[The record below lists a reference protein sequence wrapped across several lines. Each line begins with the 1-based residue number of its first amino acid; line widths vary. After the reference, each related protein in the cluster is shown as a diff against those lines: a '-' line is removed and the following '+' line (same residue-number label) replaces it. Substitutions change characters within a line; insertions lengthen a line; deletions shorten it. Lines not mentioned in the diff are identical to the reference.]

1 MNLSI
6 IAKDLFNK
14 IRGQFPS
21 VQLGDSQGTI
31 TKKPEE
37 ARFFDFDFNHGG
49 NTLGKVSISI
59 SEEDGLVVLHN
70 KDFTEGTDEAV
81 KNAWYGFLKEMGQ
94 FAKARVLGFD
104 TRDITK
110 SNLEKRDYE
119 FLGKE
124 KEVEQVSESNL
135 YGTTKTSFQSVGE
148 ARLVIKHSAPVD
160 QTVAGGRSHKIES
173 IFIESNAGER
183 FKYPIKHL
191 NGARAMARH
200 VSEGGNP
207 FDSFGKHI
215 IGLSEELSKL
225 RSFKTYINRS
235 NVMAE
240 GLKEYQSIV
249 DERIDTIK
257 NECQKLQ
264 RATAYKETFENF
276 KESTLEEVPE
286 DIKKNWIDELTIKTF
301 KEELQDVFPYI
312 YKLVTEKT
320 AVQSLDPESFEAH
333 GYQGGTEPR
342 KYEYDLVGDFEP
354 EKAVTDKDAM
364 DVKELLNKAGIEA
377 DVQPNEMRYQGIV
390 IHTDAPRDAVEKV
403 LGGMIETL
411 NTADSF
417 NEFEDAMES
426 IVAED
431 NELFS
436 NDPEEKD
443 QAIKRLNALMAKHFP
458 VGVNGTNGIESLAG
472 IIDDEEFNDSIRN
485 ASKENSDACLRPMI
499 MDYVMKRDPQV
510 ATRLDTGDMDNE
522 PKNEEKGK
530 RSGVEITPELKE
542 KVQAW
547 WDKWNQNKYEAGNG
561 NTMAEGYLQYYMNTG
576 IGTDFFNADEYIA
589 VQKEMGIFGDEDR
602 DAEYELGAEKLM
614 KKMPLTR
621 QCEDEIEAITGK
633 AGEDSARIVQDVVK
647 YFIEKE
653 STVKEMGDAETEI
666 SDGIFVVQRGD
677 NADGVSDED
686 PYVVGELYADPEL
699 SAEDIQ
705 KTLQDYVQS
714 KNLAP
719 KVDFRP
725 DDSGSSV
732 IDGKAYRGEVVMN
745 WLGGKP
751 ITKKST
757 FYKAPHEAI
766 TFEDI
771 KPYVSMYKGD
781 DGKTVFDVLNKDG
794 DSVKKFSDA
803 KAAMEYLHKNFDA
816 LRKGEVQKENPEANQ
831 DMSMDYEFTGDDG
844 EMAYGTLHYKV
855 VNGQVDPNSLRGESE
870 YNGNHKV
877 DDEFATDMVKP
888 GGSDHEDALQAAQ
901 DDYDYES
908 DRMRSKFEKADD
920 VVADKSTEVEEFVKS
935 FYDYTNNQFPKGET
949 AVITAVEKKFGD
961 AQIKTAQEAIA
972 KLMSDKDPKM
982 SRIKKLAGIQ

>member
-1 MNLSI
+1 MC
-6 IAKDLFNK
+6 
-14 IRGQFPS
+14 IR
-21 VQLGDSQGTI
+21 D
-31 TKKPEE
+31 
-37 ARFFDFDFNHGG
+37 R
-49 NTLGKVSISI
+49 SISI
-59 SEEDGLVVLHN
+59 SEENGLVVLHN

-81 KNAWYGFLKEMGQ
+81 KNAWYNFLKEMGQ

-173 IFIESNAGER
+173 IFIESSAGER

-207 FDSFGKHI
+207 FDAFGKHI

-276 KESTLEEVPE
+276 QESTLEEVPE

-312 YKLVTEKT
+312 YKLVSEKT
-320 AVQSLDPESFEAH
+320 AIQSLDPESFEAH

-426 IVAED
+426 IVSED

-522 PKNEEKGK
+522 PK
-530 RSGVEITPELKE
+530 
-542 KVQAW
+542 
-547 WDKWNQNKYEAGNG
+547 
-561 NTMAEGYLQYYMNTG
+561 
-576 IGTDFFNADEYIA
+576 
-589 VQKEMGIFGDEDR
+589 ED
-602 DAEYELGAEKLM
+602 
-614 KKMPLTR
+614 
-621 QCEDEIEAITGK
+621 
-633 AGEDSARIVQDVVK
+633 
-647 YFIEKE
+647 
-653 STVKEMGDAETEI
+653 
-666 SDGIFVVQRGD
+666 
-677 NADGVSDED
+677 
-686 PYVVGELYADPEL
+686 
-699 SAEDIQ
+699 
-705 KTLQDYVQS
+705 
-714 KNLAP
+714 
-719 KVDFRP
+719 
-725 DDSGSSV
+725 
-732 IDGKAYRGEVVMN
+732 
-745 WLGGKP
+745 
-751 ITKKST
+751 
-757 FYKAPHEAI
+757 EAI

-855 VNGQVDPNSLRGESE
+855 VNGKVDPNSLRGESE

-888 GGSDHEDALQAAQ
+888 GGADHEDALQAAQ

-972 KLMSDKDPKM
+972 RLMSDKDPKM

>member
-70 KDFTEGTDEAV
+70 KDFTEGTEEAV

-173 IFIESNAGER
+173 IFIESSAGER

-249 DERIDTIK
+249 DERIETIK
-257 NECQKLQ
+257 TECQKLQ
-264 RATAYKETFENF
+264 RANAYKETFENF
-276 KESTLEEVPE
+276 QESTLEEVPE

-426 IVAED
+426 IVSED

-522 PKNEEKGK
+522 PK
-530 RSGVEITPELKE
+530 
-542 KVQAW
+542 
-547 WDKWNQNKYEAGNG
+547 
-561 NTMAEGYLQYYMNTG
+561 
-576 IGTDFFNADEYIA
+576 
-589 VQKEMGIFGDEDR
+589 ED
-602 DAEYELGAEKLM
+602 
-614 KKMPLTR
+614 
-621 QCEDEIEAITGK
+621 
-633 AGEDSARIVQDVVK
+633 
-647 YFIEKE
+647 
-653 STVKEMGDAETEI
+653 
-666 SDGIFVVQRGD
+666 
-677 NADGVSDED
+677 
-686 PYVVGELYADPEL
+686 
-699 SAEDIQ
+699 
-705 KTLQDYVQS
+705 
-714 KNLAP
+714 
-719 KVDFRP
+719 
-725 DDSGSSV
+725 
-732 IDGKAYRGEVVMN
+732 
-745 WLGGKP
+745 
-751 ITKKST
+751 
-757 FYKAPHEAI
+757 EAI

-972 KLMSDKDPKM
+972 RLMSDKDPNM
-982 SRIKKLAGIQ
+982 SRIKKLAGVQ

>member
-173 IFIESNAGER
+173 IFIESSAGER

-249 DERIDTIK
+249 DERIETIK
-257 NECQKLQ
+257 TECQKLQ
-264 RATAYKETFENF
+264 RANAYKETFENF
-276 KESTLEEVPE
+276 QESTLEEVPE

-426 IVAED
+426 IVSED

-522 PKNEEKGK
+522 PKNE
-530 RSGVEITPELKE
+530 KE
-542 KVQAW
+542 
-547 WDKWNQNKYEAGNG
+547 G
-561 NTMAEGYLQYYMNTG
+561 
-576 IGTDFFNADEYIA
+576 
-589 VQKEMGIFGDEDR
+589 
-602 DAEYELGAEKLM
+602 
-614 KKMPLTR
+614 
-621 QCEDEIEAITGK
+621 
-633 AGEDSARIVQDVVK
+633 
-647 YFIEKE
+647 
-653 STVKEMGDAETEI
+653 TVKEVGDAEAEI

-745 WLGGKP
+745 WLGDTVIDGNGNISYKAPHEVGGKP

-816 LRKGEVQKENPEANQ
+816 LRKGEVQKENPETDQ
-831 DMSMDYEFTGDDG
+831 EMSMDYEFTGDDG

-855 VNGQVDPNSLRGESE
+855 VNGKVDPNSLRGESE

-982 SRIKKLAGIQ
+982 SRIKKLAGVQ

>member
-37 ARFFDFDFNHGG
+37 ARFFDFDFNSGG

-59 SEEDGLVVLHN
+59 SEEEGLVVLHN

-81 KNAWYGFLKEMGQ
+81 KNDWYSFLKEMGQ

-124 KEVEQVSESNL
+124 KEVEPVSESNL

-173 IFIESNAGER
+173 IFIESSAGER

-443 QAIKRLNALMAKHFP
+443 QAIKKLNALMAKHFP

-472 IIDDEEFNDSIRN
+472 IIDDEEFNNVMRN
-485 ASKENSDACLRPMI
+485 ASKENSDACIRPMI

-522 PKNEEKGK
+522 PKTEEKGK

-547 WDKWNQNKYEAGNG
+547 WDKWNQTKYEAGNG
-561 NTMAEGYLQYYMNTG
+561 NTMAEGYLQYHMNTG
-576 IGTDFFNADEYIA
+576 IGTDSFNAKEYIA
-589 VQKEMGIFGDEDR
+589 VEKEMGIYGDEDR
-602 DAEYELGAEKLM
+602 DAEYELGADELM
-614 KKMPLTR
+614 KKMPLTK
-621 QCEDEIEAITGK
+621 QCRDEIEAITGK
-633 AGEDSARIVQDVVK
+633 SGEDSARIVQDVVK

-653 STVKEMGDAETEI
+653 
-666 SDGIFVVQRGD
+666 
-677 NADGVSDED
+677 
-686 PYVVGELYADPEL
+686 
-699 SAEDIQ
+699 
-705 KTLQDYVQS
+705 
-714 KNLAP
+714 
-719 KVDFRP
+719 
-725 DDSGSSV
+725 
-732 IDGKAYRGEVVMN
+732 
-745 WLGGKP
+745 
-751 ITKKST
+751 
-757 FYKAPHEAI
+757 AI

-781 DGKTVFDVLNKDG
+781 NGKMVYDVLDKDSK
-794 DSVKKFSDA
+794 SVFKTGDA
-803 KAAMEYLHKNFDA
+803 KEAMKYLKNNFDK
-816 LRKGEVQKENPEANQ
+816 LRSGKKEA
-831 DMSMDYEFTGDDG
+831 M
-844 EMAYGTLHYKV
+844 
-855 VNGQVDPNSLRGESE
+855 VDPEGNPQYGDESKEIALDQWNNMSKEEKEE
-870 YNGNHKV
+870 YGSFSVYLKS
-877 DDEFATDMVKP
+877 DDFQAHL
-888 GGSDHEDALQAAQ
+888 DHL
-901 DDYDYES
+901 
-908 DRMRSKFEKADD
+908 RSKFEKDEAPKPEMPNASEED
-920 VVADKSTEVEEFVKS
+920 VQEFIKS
-935 FYDYTNNQFPKGET
+935 FFDYTSNQFPKGET
-949 AVITAVEKKFGD
+949 AILTAVEKKFGD
-961 AQIKTAQEAIA
+961 AHIRTAQEAIHKMTA
-972 KLMSDKDPKM
+972 GKDHEIEK
-982 SRIKKLAGIQ
+982 IKKLAGVQ